1 MENLRAL
8 TTFIRIART
17 GNFSRAARELGM
29 TPQAASNQV
38 KQLERWVGVRLFNR
52 TTRKLSLTEEGVS
65 FYATCVTA
73 VEAIDEGVRNLQG
86 ASEQAFGIVRVAAPY
101 GLSWRFVAPILGR
114 FLESHPR
121 VSVELIVQNRLPD
134 LVAQGIDVGILGD
147 PLPENS
153 MVARKF
159 GTVQHVLCAAPA
171 YLKRHGTPQTAED
184 LKRHRCINFRN
195 WITGKIVPWTFEK
208 GDSVVTEDVPAN
220 LNTNDGDSV
229 LQAVLSG
236 AGIGQLS
243 SYRIAPYIRTNRL
256 KPLLLGYK
264 SEIYGLY
271 VYMPRRKQIPKKTR
285 VLADFLFD
293 ELSVHPDFQPL
304 PLAEPELA

>member
-1 MENLRAL
+1 MENLRAF
-8 TTFIRIART
+8 TTFIRIVRT

-52 TTRKLSLTEEGVS
+52 TTRKLSLTEEGLS

-73 VEAIDEGVRNLQG
+73 VDTIEEGVRNLQE
-86 ASEQAFGIVRVAAPY
+86 ASEEAFGVVRVAAPY

-114 FLESHPR
+114 FLETHPR
-121 VSVELIVQNRLPD
+121 VSVELIVQNRIPD

-147 PLPENS
+147 PLPDNS

-159 GTVQHVLCAAPA
+159 GTVRHVLCASPD

-195 WITGKIVPWTFEK
+195 WITAKIIPWTFENAE
-208 GDSVVTEDVPAN
+208 SVVTEDVPSS
-220 LNTNDGDSV
+220 LTTNDGDSL

-236 AGIGQLS
+236 AGIAQLS
-243 SYRIAPYIRTNRL
+243 SHRIAPYIRTNQL
-256 KPLLLGYK
+256 KPILIGYK

-271 VYMPRRKQIPKKTR
+271 VYMPRRKQIPRKTR

-293 ELSVHPDFQPL
+293 ELRVHPDFQPL
-304 PLAEPELA
+304 TLE

>member
-1 MENLRAL
+1 MENLRAF

-52 TTRKLSLTEEGVS
+52 TTRKLSLTEEGLS

-73 VEAIDEGVRNLQG
+73 VDAIEEGVRNLQE
-86 ASEQAFGIVRVAAPY
+86 ASEEAFGVVRVAAPY
-101 GLSWRFVAPILGR
+101 GLSWRVVAPILGR
-114 FLESHPR
+114 FLEMHPR
-121 VSVELIVQNRLPD
+121 VSVDLIVQNRIPD

-147 PLPENS
+147 PLPDNS

-159 GTVQHVLCAAPA
+159 GTVRHVLCASPA
-171 YLKRHGTPQTAED
+171 YLKRHGTPRAAED

-195 WITGKIVPWTFEK
+195 WITAKIIPWTFENAE
-208 GDSVVTEDVPAN
+208 SVVTEEVPAS
-220 LNTNDGDSV
+220 LTTNDGDSL

-236 AGIGQLS
+236 AGIGQLA
-243 SYRIAPYIRTNRL
+243 SYRIAPYIRANQL
-256 KPLLLGYK
+256 KPILAGYK

-271 VYMPRRKQIPKKTR
+271 VYMPRRKQVPRKTR

-293 ELSVHPDFQPL
+293 ELRVHPDLQPL
-304 PLAEPELA
+304 TLE